1 MEIKDKLESIEQRI
15 NSLGSAFNALK
26 IENNRL
32 KVESI
37 VLRSRIDEQEQLIN
51 ELENKNVHLHIAK
64 SDDIKAEESDN
75 IRKKID
81 QYIKEI
87 DKCIELLNS

>member
-1 MEIKDKLESIEQRI
+1 MDVKEKLEVIESKIRHLGEAYTRLI
-15 NSLGSAFNALK
+15 ND
-26 IENNRL
+26 NNRL
-32 KVESI
+32 KVESD
-37 VLRSRIDEQEQLIN
+37 VLKKRLSDQENLIK

-64 SDDIKAEESDN
+64 TDNTTSEESGT

-81 QYIKEI
+81 QYISEI